1 MKIIILHDADA
12 RIEYL
17 DVADHLIG
25 SDIEEF
31 LTRQGFSVNNITWLA
46 TSADHIPV
54 VYHKYDIDRKTGE
67 ATHTQREAEVKDLT
81 IHGQLQALQHREQE
95 ELKAALRKYGTEV
108 DGGFEVHFEGEQ
120 PIVAGYLFDEPR
132 DIVIDAARLDADGN
146 LSLLGEDKEVRD
158 GQYDRAKRHLW
169 RSVGLCYLEY
179 WRMDEGGAGMTQC
192 IVYDE
197 TTKESET
204 FCSLTAAKRWMRER
218 IKQKHKV
225 SGQKYRVYSD
235 GEFVNCGSISLT
247 GSNKSFVANTRQ
259 TKKGY

>member
-1 MKIIILHDADA
+1 MGDKLICITKIIEKAMKIIILHDADA

-17 DVADHLIG
+17 DVADYLIG

-31 LTRQGFSVNNITWLA
+31 LTRLGFSVNNITWFA

-67 ATHTQREAEVKDLT
+67 ATHTQREAELQDLT
-81 IHGQLQALQHREQE
+81 IHGQLQALKHREQD
-95 ELKAALRKYGTEV
+95 ELKAAIRKYGTKV

-158 GQYDRAKRHLW
+158 GQYDVEA
-169 RSVGLCYLEY
+169 S
-179 WRMDEGGAGMTQC
+179 DIFGGQLDYVTSSIGAWM
-192 IVYDE
+192 
-197 TTKESET
+197 KEE
-204 FCSLTAAKRWMRER
+204 
-218 IKQKHKV
+218 QV
-225 SGQKYRVYSD
+225 
-235 GEFVNCGSISLT
+235 
-247 GSNKSFVANTRQ
+247 
-259 TKKGY
+259 

>member
-17 DVADHLIG
+17 DVADHLLG

-31 LTRQGFSVNNITWLA
+31 LTRQGFSVNNITWLV

-54 VYHKYDIDRKTGE
+54 VYHKYDIDCKTGE
-67 ATHTQREAEVKDLT
+67 ATHTKREAELQDLT
-81 IHGQLQALQHREQE
+81 IHGQLQALQHREQD

-146 LSLLGEDKEVRD
+146 LSLLG
-158 GQYDRAKRHLW
+158 GQGSEGWTIRHRAKRHIW
-169 RSVGLCYLEY
+169 RSVGLCHVEY
-179 WRMDEGGAGMTQC
+179 RCMDEVGACMTQC

-204 FCSLTAAKRWMRER
+204 FA
-218 IKQKHKV
+218 H
-225 SGQKYRVYSD
+225 
-235 GEFVNCGSISLT
+235 
-247 GSNKSFVANTRQ
+247 
-259 TKKGY
+259 

>member
-17 DVADHLIG
+17 DVADHLLG

-31 LTRQGFSVNNITWLA
+31 LTRQGFSVNNITWLV

-54 VYHKYDIDRKTGE
+54 VYHKYDIDCKTGE
-67 ATHTQREAEVKDLT
+67 ATHTQTRGRTARPHYPRT
-81 IHGQLQALQHREQE
+81 TSQALQHREQD

-158 GQYDRAKRHLW
+158 GQYDIEP
-169 RSVGLCYLEY
+169 S
-179 WRMDEGGAGMTQC
+179 DIFGGQLDYVTSSIGA
-192 IVYDE
+192 
-197 TTKESET
+197 
-204 FCSLTAAKRWMRER
+204 WM
-218 IKQKHKV
+218 K
-225 SGQKYRVYSD
+225 
-235 GEFVNCGSISLT
+235 
-247 GSNKSFVANTRQ
+247 
-259 TKKGY
+259 

>member
-1 MKIIILHDADA
+1 MGDKLICITKIIEKAMKIIILHDADA

-17 DVADHLIG
+17 DVADYLIG

-31 LTRQGFSVNNITWLA
+31 LTRLGFSVNNITWFA

-67 ATHTQREAEVKDLT
+67 ATHTQRETELKDLT
-81 IHGQLQALQHREQE
+81 IHGQLQALKHREQDE
-95 ELKAALRKYGTEV
+95 RKAALRKYGTEV

-158 GQYDRAKRHLW
+158 GQYDVEA
-169 RSVGLCYLEY
+169 S
-179 WRMDEGGAGMTQC
+179 DIFGGQLDYVTSSIGAWM
-192 IVYDE
+192 
-197 TTKESET
+197 KEE
-204 FCSLTAAKRWMRER
+204 
-218 IKQKHKV
+218 QV
-225 SGQKYRVYSD
+225 
-235 GEFVNCGSISLT
+235 
-247 GSNKSFVANTRQ
+247 
-259 TKKGY
+259 

>member
-1 MKIIILHDADA
+1 MGDKLICITKNRKAMKIIILHDADA

-17 DVADHLIG
+17 DVADHLLG

-31 LTRQGFSVNNITWLA
+31 LTRQGFSVNNITWLV

-54 VYHKYDIDRKTGE
+54 VYHK
-67 ATHTQREAEVKDLT
+67 REAELQDLT
-81 IHGQLQALQHREQE
+81 IHGQLQALKHREQD

-158 GQYDRAKRHLW
+158 GQYDIEP
-169 RSVGLCYLEY
+169 S
-179 WRMDEGGAGMTQC
+179 DIFGGQLDYVTSSIGA
-192 IVYDE
+192 
-197 TTKESET
+197 
-204 FCSLTAAKRWMRER
+204 WM
-218 IKQKHKV
+218 K
-225 SGQKYRVYSD
+225 
-235 GEFVNCGSISLT
+235 
-247 GSNKSFVANTRQ
+247 
-259 TKKGY
+259 

>member
-31 LTRQGFSVNNITWLA
+31 LTRQGFSVNNITWLV

-67 ATHTQREAEVKDLT
+67 ATHTQREAELKDLT
-81 IHGQLQALQHREQE
+81 IHGQLLALQHR
-95 ELKAALRKYGTEV
+95 EV

-132 DIVIDAARLDADGN
+132 DIVIDAARLDSDGN

-158 GQYDRAKRHLW
+158 GQYDIEP
-169 RSVGLCYLEY
+169 S
-179 WRMDEGGAGMTQC
+179 DIFGGQLDYVTSSIGAWM
-192 IVYDE
+192 
-197 TTKESET
+197 KEE
-204 FCSLTAAKRWMRER
+204 
-218 IKQKHKV
+218 HV
-225 SGQKYRVYSD
+225 
-235 GEFVNCGSISLT
+235 
-247 GSNKSFVANTRQ
+247 
-259 TKKGY
+259 

>member
-17 DVADHLIG
+17 DVADHLLG

-46 TSADHIPV
+46 TTADHIPV

-67 ATHTQREAEVKDLT
+67 ATHTQRESELQDLT
-81 IHGQLQALQHREQE
+81 IHGQLQALKHREQD
-95 ELKAALRKYGTEV
+95 ELKAAIRKYGTKV

-132 DIVIDAARLDADGN
+132 DIVMDAARLDADGN

-158 GQYDRAKRHLW
+158 GQYDIEA
-169 RSVGLCYLEY
+169 S
-179 WRMDEGGAGMTQC
+179 DIFGGQLDYVTSSIGAWM
-192 IVYDE
+192 
-197 TTKESET
+197 KEE
-204 FCSLTAAKRWMRER
+204 K
-218 IKQKHKV
+218 I
-225 SGQKYRVYSD
+225 
-235 GEFVNCGSISLT
+235 
-247 GSNKSFVANTRQ
+247 
-259 TKKGY
+259 

>member
-1 MKIIILHDADA
+1 MLSVSFFNVVKKQVQRHGRQTYLYHKNNRKAMKIIILHDADA

-31 LTRQGFSVNNITWLA
+31 LTRQGFSVNDITWLT

-67 ATHTQREAEVKDLT
+67 ATHTQREAELKDLT
-81 IHGQLQALQHREQE
+81 IHGQLQALQHREQD
-95 ELKAALRKYGTEV
+95 ELKAAIRKYGTEV

-158 GQYDRAKRHLW
+158 GQYDIEA
-169 RSVGLCYLEY
+169 SDIFGGQLEY
-179 WRMDEGGAGMTQC
+179 VTSSIGAWM
-192 IVYDE
+192 
-197 TTKESET
+197 KEE
-204 FCSLTAAKRWMRER
+204 
-218 IKQKHKV
+218 QV
-225 SGQKYRVYSD
+225 
-235 GEFVNCGSISLT
+235 
-247 GSNKSFVANTRQ
+247 
-259 TKKGY
+259 

>member
-17 DVADHLIG
+17 DVADHLLG

-31 LTRQGFSVNNITWLA
+31 LTRQGFSVNNITWLV

-54 VYHKYDIDRKTGE
+54 VYHKYDIDCKTGE
-67 ATHTQREAEVKDLT
+67 ATHTKREAELQDLT
-81 IHGQLQALQHREQE
+81 IHGQLQALQHREQD

-158 GQYDRAKRHLW
+158 GQYDIEP
-169 RSVGLCYLEY
+169 S
-179 WRMDEGGAGMTQC
+179 DIFGGQLDYVTSSIGACMTQC

-204 FCSLTAAKRWMRER
+204 FCSLTAAKKWMRER
-218 IKQKHKV
+218 IKQKHEV

>member
-1 MKIIILHDADA
+1 MLSVSFFNVVKNKSSDMGDKLICITKNRKAMKIIILHDADA

-31 LTRQGFSVNNITWLA
+31 LTRQGFSVNNITWLV

-54 VYHKYDIDRKTGE
+54 VYHKYDIDCKTGE
-67 ATHTQREAEVKDLT
+67 ATHTKREAELQDLT
-81 IHGQLQALQHREQE
+81 IHGQLQALQHREQD

-158 GQYDRAKRHLW
+158 GQYDIEP
-169 RSVGLCYLEY
+169 S
-179 WRMDEGGAGMTQC
+179 DIFGGQLDYVTSSIGA
-192 IVYDE
+192 
-197 TTKESET
+197 
-204 FCSLTAAKRWMRER
+204 WM
-218 IKQKHKV
+218 K
-225 SGQKYRVYSD
+225 
-235 GEFVNCGSISLT
+235 
-247 GSNKSFVANTRQ
+247 
-259 TKKGY
+259 